1 VKRKTYIKGGARIMK
16 YRDFGNTGEK
26 VSTLGFG
33 CMRLPEIE
41 VNGKWYIDEDK
52 ALPLLFK
59 GYESGINY
67 FDSAPYYCHKNSE
80 YAVGKALKSV
90 RDKIKLTTK
99 LPFEDVKKPSDMRKI
114 LENSLKNMDTSH
126 IDFYHFWGINKGSL
140 ENIKNN
146 DLFNEAR
153 KAKEEGLIRHLS
165 FSFHDEPENM
175 IDIIDAGEGIFDS
188 VLCQYNLLDRANES
202 SIAYAKKKGLGV
214 AAMGPVA
221 GGRLAAPT
229 ELFKKLTGKESI
241 ATYELALRFVLG
253 NENVSIALS
262 GMQNVDM
269 LEKNVAIAN
278 VDTYMTKSEWD
289 KIGIAMEEVKKFSE
303 LYCTGCNY
311 CQPCPKNII
320 IPKIFN
326 MYTYHNVYG
335 LTDAARSEFEEYKK
349 NPQKGALP
357 EECVDCGMCEAK
369 CPQHLKIRDELKRV
383 VKVLEGIK

>member
-1 VKRKTYIKGGARIMK
+1 MK
-16 YRDFGNTGEK
+16 YRRYGNTEEM

-41 VNGKWYIDEDK
+41 INEKWYIDEDK

-80 YAVGKALKSV
+80 HAMGKALKSV
-90 RDKIKLTTK
+90 RDKVKLTTK
-99 LPFEDVKKPSDMRKI
+99 LPITDVKNPSDMRKF
-114 LENSLKNMDTSH
+114 LENSLENMGTTY
-126 IDFYHFWGINKGSL
+126 IDFYHFWGLNKGYL
-140 ENIKNN
+140 EDIKKN
-146 DLFNEAR
+146 DLFKEAR
-153 KAKEEGLIRHLS
+153 KAKEEGLIKHLS
-165 FSFHDEPENM
+165 FSFHDAPENM
-175 IDIIDAGEGIFDS
+175 IDIIDAGEGIFES
-188 VLCQYNLLDRANES
+188 VLCQYNLLDQANEK
-202 SIAYAKKKGLGV
+202 SITYARKKGLGV

-229 ELFKKLTGKESI
+229 ELYKKLTGKESI

-253 NENVSIALS
+253 NENISIALS
-262 GMQNVDM
+262 GMQDM
-269 LEKNVAIAN
+269 DVLEKNLAIAN
-278 VDTYMTKSEWD
+278 SETYMNKEEWD
-289 KIGIAMEEVKKFSE
+289 KVGSAMGEIKKFSE

-335 LTDAARSEFEEYKK
+335 LSAVAKKEFEEYKK
-349 NPQKGALP
+349 DPLMGAMP
-357 EECVDCGMCEAK
+357 DACIDCGICEAK
-369 CPQHLKIRDELKRV
+369 CPQKLNIRKELKRV
-383 VKVLEGIK
+383 VKVLEEIK